1 MSRQGWIIVAVAAFV
16 LLARRTVFA
25 VKPGATL
32 STKPEIEHARR
43 IVASVYQANGYT
55 VTVTE
60 GWASEGHTANSKH
73 YEGLAED
80 YRVNDIPFDKWLTL
94 AAQIR
99 ARLGSDYDVLL
110 ERDPDHI
117 HVEYDP
123 K

>member
-1 MSRQGWIIVAVAAFV
+1 MRRGYWIALAVGAF
-16 LLARRTVFA
+16 LLLRARPLFA

-43 IVASVYQANGYT
+43 IVAAVYQRHGYT

-60 GWASEGHTANSKH
+60 GWANEGHVANSKH

-80 YRVNDIPFDKWLTL
+80 YRVNDVPTHLWLTL
-94 AAQIR
+94 ASEIR
-99 ARLGSDYDVLL
+99 AQLGSNYDVLL

-123 K
+123 S